1 MKNKNLKKQVE
12 KIINKKTIHVEFPGE
27 LHKKFRTRLFLDEL
41 SMQKF
46 FRLMAEKYVN
56 DDYYLKELVKER
68 VDDIKNKKASNFK
81 KDINEKDLYSAI
93 EENSPFKE
101 N

>member
-1 MKNKNLKKQVE
+1 MKNKRLSKQVK
-12 KIINKKTIHVEFPGE
+12 KIINNKTVHIEMPGLIHRK
-27 LHKKFRTRLFLDEL
+27 LRAKLFLEEM

-56 DDYYLKELVKER
+56 DDNYINDLVSER
-68 VDDIKNKKASNFK
+68 IEEIKNKEIDNLKE
-81 KDINEKDLYSAI
+81 INEKDLYSAI
-93 EENSPFKE
+93 EQNSPFKE

>member
-1 MKNKNLKKQVE
+1 MKSKRLSKQVK
-12 KIINKKTIHVEFPGE
+12 KIINNKTIHVEFPGE
-27 LHKKFRTRLFLDEL
+27 LHKKLRTKLFLDEM

-56 DDYYLKELVKER
+56 DDFYLKELVNER
-68 VDDIKNKKASNFK
+68 IDELKNKKVNNL

-93 EENSPFKE
+93 EENSPFKKD
-101 N
+101 

>member
-1 MKNKNLKKQVE
+1 MKSKRLSKQVK
-12 KIINKKTIHVEFPGE
+12 KIINNKTIHVEFPGE
-27 LHKKFRTRLFLDEL
+27 LHKKLRTKLFLDEM

-56 DDYYLKELVKER
+56 DDLYLKELVYER
-68 VDDIKNKKASNFK
+68 IDELKNKKVNNL

-93 EENSPFKE
+93 EENSPFKKD
-101 N
+101 

>member
-1 MKNKNLKKQVE
+1 MKNKRLSKQVK
-12 KIINKKTIHVEFPGE
+12 KIINNKTIHVEFPGE
-27 LHKKFRTRLFLDEL
+27 LHKKLRTKLFLDEM

-56 DDYYLKELVKER
+56 DDLYLKELVHER
-68 VDDIKNKKASNFK
+68 IDELKNKKVNNL

-93 EENSPFKE
+93 EENSPFKKD
-101 N
+101 

>member
-1 MKNKNLKKQVE
+1 MKNKRLNKQVK
-12 KIINKKTIHVEFPGE
+12 KIINNKTIHVEFPGE
-27 LHKKFRTRLFLDEL
+27 LHKKLRTKLFLDEM

-56 DDYYLKELVKER
+56 DDLYLKELVHER
-68 VDDIKNKKASNFK
+68 IDELKNKKVNNL

-93 EENSPFKE
+93 EENSPFKKD
-101 N
+101 